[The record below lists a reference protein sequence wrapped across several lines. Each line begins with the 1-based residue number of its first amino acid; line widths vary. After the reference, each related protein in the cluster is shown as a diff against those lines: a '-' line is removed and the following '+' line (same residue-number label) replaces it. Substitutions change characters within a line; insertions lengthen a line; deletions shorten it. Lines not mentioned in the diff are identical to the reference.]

1 MSDPEK
7 PRMKFHPAD
16 RRSDPALRPC
26 SLAARGSWIE
36 CVAIMHRARPC
47 GHLLIDGRP
56 VTDTPLAVSVGAPP
70 ERIPALV
77 RDPSSAGVFSRTRK
91 GVIYSRR
98 MTRDEK
104 KARISRKNAQKG
116 FDARFCKQKRNPPWD
131 NPPLKPPL
139 KPKSLEVRVRVKKEE
154 AVASSKKAAWARSDT
169 PDAGRRNVPDVQ
181 PGLLRSPVDP
191 RADTGRRAPALIG
204 LHAVRGGCDDRP
216 ESPWRFHATIGP

>member
-26 SLAARGSWIE
+26 SPAARGSWIE
-36 CVAIMHRARPC
+36 CVAIMHRAQPC

-77 RDPSSAGVFSRTRK
+77 RDPSPAGAFSRTRK
-91 GVIYSRR
+91 GAIYSRR

-104 KARISRKNAQKG
+104 KARISRKNGQKG
-116 FDARFCKQKRNPPWD
+116 FDASFCKQKRNPPWD
-131 NPPLKPPL
+131 NPPSSPPS
-139 KPKSLEVRVRVKKEE
+139 SLRV
-154 AVASSKKAAWARSDT
+154 
-169 PDAGRRNVPDVQ
+169 
-181 PGLLRSPVDP
+181 
-191 RADTGRRAPALIG
+191 
-204 LHAVRGGCDDRP
+204 
-216 ESPWRFHATIGP
+216 